1 MNRNLNGRRVVL
13 TGASSGIG
21 RALAKELGRA
31 GAKLVLAGRSA
42 ERLDQLSA
50 ALTASGAEALAV
62 PTDLRKQEDR
72 ERLIRAAVERFGGID
87 VLVNS
92 AGVSSWGHFS
102 ISDESVL
109 REIMEVNFF
118 APAELIRLAI
128 PHLANGIE
136 PAIVNVAS
144 RSGRKGLPAWSEY
157 SASKFALC
165 GLTEALRGELARF
178 DIDVILVI
186 PGRTRSELHKR
197 LLRCAGKAQI
207 DFDNGMPPER
217 VAAGIMAALRR
228 STTEKVIGF
237 DARWTLRMHR
247 WFPRLLD
254 WGITRRVRKLYEQE
268 ARQTEAVS

>member
-21 RALAKELGRA
+21 RALAEELGRA

-42 ERLDQLSA
+42 ERLDELST
-50 ALTASGAEALAV
+50 ALTAGGVEALAV
-62 PTDLRKQEDR
+62 PTDLRKQEER
-72 ERLIRAAVERFGGID
+72 ERLIRAAGERFGGID

-92 AGVSSWGHFS
+92 AGVSSWGHFAT
-102 ISDESVL
+102 SDESVL
-109 REIMEVNFF
+109 REIIEVNFF

-197 LLRCAGKAQI
+197 LLRCAGKAKI
-207 DFDNGMPPER
+207 DFDNGMPPEK